1 MLDLKQ
7 KITEEIKE
15 ILLQIIPD
23 SDFLS
28 SREFIIDGLDS
39 IRLIAD
45 LDKKFNISIKGLEM
59 IPENFVSFNSLTN
72 LVNTYQK

>member
-1 MLDLKQ
+1 LLDLKQ